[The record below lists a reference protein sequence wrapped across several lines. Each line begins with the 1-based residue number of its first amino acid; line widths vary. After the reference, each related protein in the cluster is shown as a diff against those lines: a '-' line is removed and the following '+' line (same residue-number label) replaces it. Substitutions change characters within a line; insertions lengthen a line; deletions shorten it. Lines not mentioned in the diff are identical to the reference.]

1 MGARIVFLLGC
12 FLGMLH
18 AEEAVAELRGEIER
32 LTQRLDQIEKEKIQ
46 EKQASQQKGFLELS
60 SDKTVLG
67 VGGRIDLQSIWGW
80 PEGALFADSRIPL
93 KSAHDNAQ
101 MKMSA
106 RDSRLWVKSRTPT
119 EYGPLR
125 TLVEI
130 DFWGSDGNEKNV
142 NAHNPRLRHAY
153 LQIGGLT
160 VGQTNS
166 AFNAFVTV
174 DTISYII
181 NDTLVRQPLI
191 RLSLENDTFGVDLSF
206 EQPETTLVD
215 KNGVMLTPQDD
226 VVPDIVA
233 RVRYY
238 PAWGEAALALIGRYI
253 AQDHT
258 SLSDATQTTKKDSAF
273 GYGVN
278 LSAKIKT
285 FDRDDIRLDAQY
297 GKGMGRYLAYDAYAA
312 GFIDDTGNITLQ
324 ESFGWHAGYRHY
336 WAKTWRSTLAWA
348 YAGTKNDSRVLHAKK
363 ELVNKSAS
371 SIQANLFWDAVPNGL
386 VGVEYAKGV
395 RKVFSGA
402 KGDIDLA
409 LLIFRYDF

>member
-1 MGARIVFLLGC
+1 MGVRIVFLLGC

-18 AEEAVAELRGEIER
+18 GDAAVAELREEIER
-32 LTQRLDQIEKEKIQ
+32 LTQRLDSIEKEKLQ
-46 EKQASQQKGFLELS
+46 AKQTSQQKGFLELT
-60 SDKTVLG
+60 SDQTVLG

-93 KSAHDNAQ
+93 EGAHNNAQ

-119 EYGPLR
+119 EYGALR

-160 VGQTNS
+160 AGQTNS

-174 DTISYII
+174 DTISFII
-181 NDTLVRQPLI
+181 NDTFVRQPLI
-191 RLSLENDTFGVDLSF
+191 RLSFENETLGYDLSF

-215 KNGVMLTPQDD
+215 KNGAMLTPQDD
-226 VVPDIVA
+226 VVPDIIA

-238 PAWGEAALALIGRYI
+238 PAWGEAALAVMGRFI

-258 SLSDATQTTKKDSAF
+258 SLSDATQTTKKDSAL

-297 GKGMGRYLAYDAYAA
+297 GKGMGRYLAYDAYGA
-312 GFIDDTGNITLQ
+312 GFIDDTGEIALQ
-324 ESFGWHAGYRHY
+324 ESFGWHVGYRHY

-348 YAGTKNDSRVLHAKK
+348 YARTKNDDRIVVSDRDA
-363 ELVNKSAS
+363 VNKSAS
-371 SIQANLFWDAVPNGL
+371 SLQANLFWDAVPNGL
-386 VGVEYAKGV
+386 VGVEFAKGK
-395 RKVFSGA
+395 REVFSGK